1 MGNPALNGSRQ
12 GRKWPQGYR
21 PLTVHSAQSWG
32 RGRWPSSPM
41 EAEMS
46 YVINQWKLELI
57 LALIEA
63 TRPILEMVVKWLL
76 GIG

>member
-1 MGNPALNGSRQ
+1 MGA
-12 GRKWPQGYR
+12 
-21 PLTVHSAQSWG
+21 V
-32 RGRWPSSPM
+32 
-41 EAEMS
+41 MS
-46 YVINQWKLELI
+46 YVIDQWKLELI

>member
-1 MGNPALNGSRQ
+1 MAAGLSSFERCIPLNPR
-12 GRKWPQGYR
+12 
-21 PLTVHSAQSWG
+21 G

-41 EAEMS
+41 EAVMS
-46 YVINQWKLELI
+46 YVIDQWKLELI